1 MLKDRRC
8 ALQTA
13 AAMTYSHAE
22 LAKLE
27 TPAWFCLKAQAKRE
41 HLAATALRR
50 ELEIACFA
58 PRLRFRRI
66 TRRGT
71 VWFVEA
77 MFPAY
82 LFAHFV
88 YAEQHRRILHSP
100 SIRGIV
106 QFGEQVATVAAE
118 AIASMQQYAGEEEVV
133 TIDPEVRVG
142 QAVEIVEGPFQGIHG
157 LVTLH
162 SAREGT
168 HSRPLGISRP
178 FSGNRTS
185 SLRCPLG
192 RTNGGR
198 IKEISPDRFA
208 TTPERRPFVVSNG

>member
-157 LVTLH
+157 LVTCILP
-162 SAREGT
+162 AKERIRVLLE
-168 HSRPLGISRP
+168 
-178 FSGNRTS
+178 F
-185 SLRCPLG
+185 LG
-192 RTNGGR
+192 RSVETELPAYGVL
-198 IKEISPDRFA
+198 SV
-208 TTPERRPFVVSNG
+208 ERMGAG